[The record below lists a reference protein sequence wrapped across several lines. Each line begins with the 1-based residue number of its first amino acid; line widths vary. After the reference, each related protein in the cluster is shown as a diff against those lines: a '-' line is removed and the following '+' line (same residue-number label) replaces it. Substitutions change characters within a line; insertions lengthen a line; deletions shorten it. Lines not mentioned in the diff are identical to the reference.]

1 MRAGDISS
9 KSPLFCLRIFLGSF
23 GVSVAFYVDYL
34 CVFLVNV
41 ICCYLVI

>member
-23 GVSVAFYVDYL
+23 GVSVAFYVDIIGVY
-34 CVFLVNV
+34 F
-41 ICCYLVI
+41 